1 MISTVTSLP
10 DNDDGIGLNLEVI
23 SQILLIILDNFTD
36 KVLQTYVFPT
46 FNEESITS
54 LYNRVVSFLE
64 HQRKISPE
72 VFIQSQLCSQLLTSL
87 EKISMRYLTYKRT
100 ALKCK
105 ESPED
110 GESTPIKNVAKPFLL
125 QLAKLS
131 PNRVQSLAE
140 DYAEFNTLYYL
151 CETPFSMSSPS
162 SSIDFELFKRFIQ
175 KWPQFEHFV
184 YSVWFRDS
192 SLHKYFFDPR
202 LESRRL
208 SVREFLC
215 KEENVSEL
223 TTTFLLEFYSD
234 DREALGFVV
243 DSLLLFAQKALFSN
257 NGSLNALDFAVTS
270 KMLLVANS
278 VDVHSLQYVLSA
290 FIELVISSQS
300 SKKGRIEL
308 DPAKILSDV
317 LLAENGEDGS
327 EGDREKKCDT
337 LRSGL
342 DFVNLFGLI
351 VDHSAR
357 QDYCAERF
365 VNAYCRYLGNDTY
378 KNKSKSLMDLCKIV
392 FANAFAATDWE
403 KVEGMLG
410 NSNRNEMLGYLN
422 ESPIMDLGRYAFFKL
437 GMPKEFICEVVHD
450 VTNGRSLIS
459 AVFDLGFTKYEPPA
473 FANNDDNVDNDDD
486 KVMEEDDDEE
496 EDNY

>member
-1 MISTVTSLP
+1 MISIITSLP
-10 DNDDGIGLNLEVI
+10 DNDDSIGLNLEVV
-23 SQILLIILDNFTD
+23 SQTLLIVLGNFTD

-46 FNEESITS
+46 FNEDSITS

-64 HQRKISPE
+64 YQRKISPE

-87 EKISMRYLTYKRT
+87 EKICRRYLTYKRS

-110 GESTPIKNVAKPFLL
+110 GEDTPIKNVARPFLL
-125 QLAKLS
+125 QLVKLS
-131 PNRVQSLAE
+131 PNRAQSLAE

-151 CETPFSMSSPS
+151 CETSFSMSSPS
-162 SSIDFELFKRFIQ
+162 AIDFEMFRRFVQ
-175 KWPQFEHFV
+175 KWPQFEYFV
-184 YSVWFRDS
+184 YGVWLRDY
-192 SLHKYFFDPR
+192 SLHKYFFDSR

-215 KEENVSEL
+215 REENVSEL

-234 DREALGFVV
+234 DREVLGFVV
-243 DSLLLFAQKALFSN
+243 DNLLLFAQKALFSN
-257 NGSLNALDFAVTS
+257 NGSLDALDFAVTS
-270 KMLLVANS
+270 KMLLIANS

-290 FIELVISSQS
+290 FIEVIITSQS
-300 SKKGRIEL
+300 SKKGSIEL

-317 LLAENGEDGS
+317 LLAENGEDGD
-327 EGDREKKCDT
+327 EGDRDRKCDS
-337 LRSGL
+337 LRSAL

-351 VDHSAR
+351 VDYSAR

-365 VNAYCRYLGNDTY
+365 VNAYCRYLGDDSY
-378 KNKSKSLMDLCKIV
+378 KNRSKSLMDLCKIV

-410 NSNRNEMLGYLN
+410 NSNRNEVLSYLN

-450 VTNGRSLIS
+450 VTNGKSLVS

-473 FANNDDNVDNDDD
+473 FVNNDDNVDNDDD
-486 KVMEEDDDEE
+486 EIMEEEDD